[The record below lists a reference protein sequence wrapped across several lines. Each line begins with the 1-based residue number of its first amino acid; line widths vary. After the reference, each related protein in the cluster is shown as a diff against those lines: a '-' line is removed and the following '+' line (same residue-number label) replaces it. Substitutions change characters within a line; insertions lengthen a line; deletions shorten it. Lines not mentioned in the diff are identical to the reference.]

1 MLQLDADLDS
11 VALVTAS
18 KACTRL
24 RSVRDARRLH
34 EVVKRRGFLGDVLV
48 GNAVVKMYI
57 ECGRL
62 GEARA
67 VFEGMDARDLVTW
80 TTMVS
85 GHVKSGGFNQGLK
98 LLREMCAGGVWPDA
112 FMVSAVLPACARM
125 AARKNGKDVHGK
137 IVRLC
142 LDGNLAVEN
151 ALMDMY
157 VKSGCVEA
165 ASRVFERMVCR
176 DVISWTVMIMG
187 YSLHGQGE
195 AGVELF
201 KEMKGKCRV
210 LPDRTT
216 FTAALHAAN
225 TACLVEEGKTVFNCI
240 AKQEVEHYALMA
252 GLLSRGGYF
261 FEARAF
267 VEEHHLTHSP
277 TVLRAVLNGCR
288 IHQNVKL
295 GKRIAEQLIELEP
308 LNAENYVLLSNYYGA
323 NGKWE
328 LVNELRET
336 IQDMG
341 LKTKRAYSWIEIRN
355 KVHVFGTG
363 DVSHPR
369 SEGIYWELERLMNIM
384 KEKEG
389 HIPREDYTLHD
400 VDEERECIPCGH
412 SEMLAIGLGLISG
425 SNSGV
430 LRVVKNLR
438 VCRNCH
444 DSAKLISRIDDQE
457 IILKDPDRFHH
468 FKRGTC
474 SCRDMW

>member
-1 MLQLDADLDS
+1 M
-11 VALVTAS
+11 
-18 KACTRL
+18 
-24 RSVRDARRLH
+24 RDARRVH
-34 EVVKRRGFLGDVLV
+34 EVARERGLLKDVLV
-48 GNAVVKMYI
+48 GNAVVKMYV
-57 ECGRL
+57 ECGRVE
-62 GEARA
+62 EARA
-67 VFEGMDARDLVTW
+67 VFEGMEARDLVTW
-80 TTMVS
+80 TTMVN
-85 GHVKSGGFNQGLK
+85 GYVRSGGFNEGLK
-98 LLREMCAGGVWPDA
+98 LLRAMCWGGVWPDE

-125 AARKNGKDVHGK
+125 AAHRNGREVHGK

-142 LDGNLAVEN
+142 LGGDLTVVN

-157 VKSGCVEA
+157 VKSGSVEV
-165 ASRVFERMVCR
+165 ASKVFERTVCR

-195 AGVELF
+195 AGVKLF
-201 KEMKGKCRV
+201 EEMKHRGRV
-210 LPDRTT
+210 FPDRMT
-216 FTAALHAAN
+216 FSVALHAAN
-225 TACLVEEGKTVFNCI
+225 TACLVEQGKNIFNLI
-240 AKQEVEHYALMA
+240 AKPDVEHYALMA

-261 FEARAF
+261 IEARAF
-267 VEEHHLTHSP
+267 VEEHHLTHCP
-277 TVLRAVLNGCR
+277 TVHRAVLNGCR

-308 LNAENYVLLSNYYGA
+308 LNAENYVLLSNFYAA
-323 NGKWE
+323 NEKWE
-328 LVNELRET
+328 LVKELRET
-336 IQDMG
+336 ILDMG

-384 KEKEG
+384 KEEEG
-389 HIPREDYTLHD
+389 HTPREDYSLHD
-400 VDEERECIPCGH
+400 VDEERECIPRGH

-430 LRVVKNLR
+430 VRVTKNLR

-444 DSAKLISRIDDQE
+444 DSAKLISRIDGRE

-468 FKRGTC
+468 FKNGTC
-474 SCRDMW
+474 SCRDTW